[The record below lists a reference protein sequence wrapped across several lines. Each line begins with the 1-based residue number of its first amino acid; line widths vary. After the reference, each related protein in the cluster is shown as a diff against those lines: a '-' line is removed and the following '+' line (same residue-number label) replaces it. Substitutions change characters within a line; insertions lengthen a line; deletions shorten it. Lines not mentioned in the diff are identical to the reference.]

1 MAYISK
7 RTGKEV
13 DELLDKVER
22 GGTGGGGNSDNNY
35 TDADKALV
43 QTIPNKV
50 SQDEF
55 NETVAGLGEAIND
68 VGTVLSKTK
77 ANKEGYYPDMSV
89 GMADKVKGVNKVQEE
104 LTLTTKPNGNIVIG
118 NLVIDNIAG
127 QSKEFMP
134 ATPSGD
140 PMHYM
145 YEAVGAVYND
155 TGADI
160 TMTGK
165 YGNTYLHKSGYWR
178 LNEIGDIPNTEM
190 RKIYETAYH
199 IAGVGY
205 LVGWFSSPFGGRTNV
220 CRCMWS
226 ATYSIANGFS
236 NNRIVEIVSLAQGSA
251 NAIPKE
257 MNYAFYGC
265 TKLHTIVTTF
275 NMKYAISSTSAFQL
289 CNALS
294 NIQFTNLGVNIFF
307 PDSPLLSKESLLYMI
322 NNCAS
327 NATFTI
333 TLHPDVYA
341 KCQEGGEWY
350 SEVSAALS
358 TALGDKTTTITLA
371 SA

>member
-1 MAYISK
+1 MTRAELEQYVKERIYPNNAQEI
-7 RTGKEV
+7 TGEV
-13 DELLDKVER
+13 LQNTLLSMVDY
-22 GGTGGGGNSDNNY
+22 S
-35 TDADKALV
+35 
-43 QTIPNKV
+43 
-50 SQDEF
+50 S
-55 NETVAGLGEAIND
+55 
-68 VGTVLSKTK
+68 
-77 ANKEGYYPDMSV
+77 
-89 GMADKVKGVNKVQEE
+89 

-118 NLVIDNIAG
+118 DLAG

-145 YEAVGAVYND
+145 YKEVGAVYND

-178 LNEIGDIPNTEM
+178 LNEIGDIPNSEM
-190 RKIYETAYH
+190 RKIYDAAYH
-199 IAGVGY
+199 IAGVQY
-205 LVGWFSSPFGGRTNV
+205 LIGWFSSPFAGRTNV
-220 CRCMWS
+220 CKCMWGG
-226 ATYSIANGFS
+226 AYSIANVFS
-236 NNRIVEIVSLAQGSA
+236 NNRNVEIASLAQDSYKA
-251 NAIPKE
+251 NPKE

-275 NMKYAISSTSAFQL
+275 NMKSAISSTSTFQL

-327 NATFTI
+327 NVTFTI
-333 TLHPDVYA
+333 TLHNEVYA

-350 SEVSAALS
+350 SEVNTALSAAQS
-358 TALGDKTTTITLA
+358 GKTTTITLA